1 MTRILQ
7 LLSFFLILGILP
19 FQAPSLV
26 YAQNISQPDEQ
37 EPFAGQPICIPDIYI
52 QLPATCL
59 PLGPSL
65 YLTTLAQQGLYLP
78 IKPLP
83 TIPADVTLNKM
94 TESYLKISKKTVTL
108 YGSLDDAIAHKS
120 SESLSALLLYLAKS
134 QRVDKDGK
142 IYYELTSGNWID
154 AEESGAS
161 CCIVSGS
168 FQGLTF
174 AHTPQNSFGW
184 TVDDTFSVTNPTYS
198 APKTGKSYHPY
209 TVVQI
214 YSVQNADNTTWYM
227 IGPDEWAERRY
238 IRPVDIQTTLP
249 DGVINNRWIEVN
261 LYNQTL
267 SVYDHDQLVFATL
280 VATGMAPFYTRPG
293 LFQIKNKKLTE
304 NMSGAFEA
312 DRSDYY
318 YLEDVPWT
326 MYYDDAR
333 ALHGAYWR
341 ALFGY
346 PQSHGCVNLS
356 PGDSHWLFNWANI
369 GDWVYVW
376 DPSGKTP
383 TDPKYY
389 GPGGA

>member
-1 MTRILQ
+1 V
-7 LLSFFLILGILP
+7 
-19 FQAPSLV
+19 V
-26 YAQNISQPDEQ
+26 YAQNSSQSDEQ
-37 EPFAGQPICIPDIYI
+37 EPFAGLPICLPDIYL
-52 QLPATCL
+52 QAPATCL
-59 PLGPSL
+59 PLGPSS
-65 YLTTLAQQGLYLP
+65 YLTNLAQQGLFLP

-83 TIPADVTLNKM
+83 TLPTDVTLNKM
-94 TESYLKISKKTVTL
+94 AESYLKISQKTIHLYDTL
-108 YGSLDDAIAHKS
+108 ADAIAHKS
-120 SESLSALLLYLAKS
+120 KNSVTSVLLYLAKS
-134 QRVDKDGK
+134 QRVDENGK
-142 IYYELTSGNWID
+142 IYYQLTSGYWID
-154 AEESGAS
+154 ADEAGAS

-168 FQGLTF
+168 FQGLAFTQ
-174 AHTPQNSFGW
+174 TPRNSFGW
-184 TVDDTFSVTNPTYS
+184 TVDETTSRTGPTYN
-198 APKTGKSYHPY
+198 APETGKTYYPY
-209 TVVQI
+209 TVLQI

-227 IGPDEWAERRY
+227 IGPDEWIERRY
-238 IRPVDIQTTLP
+238 IRPVDFQTTP
-249 DGVINNRWIEVN
+249 PVGVTTDRWIEVN

-267 SVYDHDQLVFATL
+267 SVYDQGQLVFATL

-293 LFQIKNKKLTE
+293 LFQIQIKDLAT

-356 PGDSHWLFNWANI
+356 PGDAHWLFNWANV

-389 GPGGA
+389 GSGGA